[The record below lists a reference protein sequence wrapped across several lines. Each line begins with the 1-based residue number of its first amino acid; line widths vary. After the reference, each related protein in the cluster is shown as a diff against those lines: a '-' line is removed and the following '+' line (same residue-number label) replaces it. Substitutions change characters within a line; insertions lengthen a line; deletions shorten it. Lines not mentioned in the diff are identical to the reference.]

1 MPSKAMRRLCLTVL
15 AASWA
20 AACGDGGG
28 TQPTQPNRP
37 PVVSGSIPAQNVMA
51 GSFVTVSAASA
62 FSDPDG
68 DALTYAAT
76 SSNAGVA
83 SVSLSGDTVTITGVS
98 AGTATLTVT
107 ATDPGGLS
115 ARTTVPLTVA
125 KPDRDALMALYRSAD
140 GPNWTNAGNWGTDW
154 PVNAWHGVTADSA
167 GRVTRLF
174 LQDNNLTG
182 AIPAELGSLAN
193 LGGLVLDQNSL
204 TGTIPAELGNLASLT
219 HLHLGENSLTGTI
232 PPQLGSLAGLRDLYL
247 DRNNL
252 TGTIPAELGNLASLW
267 RLILDR
273 NNLTGT
279 IPAELGNL
287 ASLRQLSLVSN
298 SLSGAIPPELG
309 SLANLSRLYLHNNDL
324 TGELPSE
331 LGSLAVGRL
340 YLHNNNLT
348 GELPASFLNLELDD
362 FWWDSNAGLCAPA
375 TAAFQ
380 TWLGGI
386 SNHRPGPYCVTQ
398 LTDHSDRDGGDE
410 VYVPGS
416 AARSRA
422 MAAATSR

>member
-83 SVSLSGDTVTITGVS
+83 GVSLSGDTVRITGVS

-174 LQDNNLTG
+174 L
-182 AIPAELGSLAN
+182 
-193 LGGLVLDQNSL
+193 
-204 TGTIPAELGNLASLT
+204 
-219 HLHLGENSLTGTI
+219 
-232 PPQLGSLAGLRDLYL
+232 RD
-247 DRNNL
+247 NNL

-331 LGSLAVGRL
+331 LGSLAVSRL

-348 GELPASFLNLELDD
+348 GELPASFLNMELDD

-375 TAAFQ
+375 MAAFQ